1 MTIVAIKHN
10 LAGNLAEN
18 IMLCVFRHLQHR
30 QFLLM
35 SVDNVRGKHYCAL
48 GSDTFRLI
56 CIILFGSKR
65 TVFKILIKAFRLM
78 GKQEIYD
85 YIVVGAGSSGA
96 ILASRL
102 SEDPSN
108 SVLLVEYGG
117 SDRSVFVRMPS
128 ALGIP
133 MNTRKYNWGFES
145 VPEPYLDNRRM
156 NCPRGKVM
164 GGSSSINGMVY
175 VRGHALDFDEWESLG
190 ATGWNYQNCLPYFN
204 KLENHQCVTSAYTGS
219 EGPVAISGGN
229 NMRNPLYRAFI
240 DAGVETGYSETENY
254 NGYRQEGF
262 GQKFMNVDG
271 GIRASSSHAYLKD
284 AKKRPNLTILKR
296 ALVTRITFEGKTAT
310 GIECK
315 IRRQMRRFS
324 ARREV
329 VLCAGSIGSP
339 HLLQVS
345 GVGPKDKLTDIGI
358 DVVHDLPGV
367 GENLQDHLE
376 FNFQYRCKQPIT
388 LNSELGLFKKA
399 LIGVQWLL
407 FKTGLGRTNHFE
419 ACAFIR
425 SKAGIKW
432 PDIQYHFLPGAISY
446 DGTVAFT
453 GHGFQV
459 HAGHN
464 KPTSR
469 GHVRAVSGDISRHP
483 DIQFNYL
490 ATEEDREGFRNCVH
504 LTRDI
509 MRQPAMDEFRGEV
522 IQPSDDVQSDA
533 QIDAFIRQSVDSAY
547 HPSCTCKMGIDAMA
561 VVDPE
566 LRVHGLN
573 NIRVIDSS
581 IFPTIPNGNLNAPTM
596 MVAERG
602 ADIVR
607 GNIQSSSSSVEVYI
621 DPNWQERQ
629 KEGVAVRE

>member
-1 MTIVAIKHN
+1 MTIVAIKRS
-10 LAGNLAEN
+10 LVGNLAEN

-48 GSDTFRLI
+48 GSDTFRLN

-399 LIGVQWLL
+399 LIGAQWLL

-459 HAGHN
+459 HAGYN

-469 GHVRAVSGDISRHP
+469 GHVRAVSGDISHHP

-607 GNIQSSSSSVEVYI
+607 GNVQSPASSVEVYI

>member
-1 MTIVAIKHN
+1 
-10 LAGNLAEN
+10 
-18 IMLCVFRHLQHR
+18 
-30 QFLLM
+30 
-35 SVDNVRGKHYCAL
+35 
-48 GSDTFRLI
+48 
-56 CIILFGSKR
+56 
-65 TVFKILIKAFRLM
+65 M

-399 LIGVQWLL
+399 LIGAQWLL

-469 GHVRAVSGDISRHP
+469 GHVRAVSGDISHHP

-607 GNIQSSSSSVEVYI
+607 GNIQSPASSVEVYI